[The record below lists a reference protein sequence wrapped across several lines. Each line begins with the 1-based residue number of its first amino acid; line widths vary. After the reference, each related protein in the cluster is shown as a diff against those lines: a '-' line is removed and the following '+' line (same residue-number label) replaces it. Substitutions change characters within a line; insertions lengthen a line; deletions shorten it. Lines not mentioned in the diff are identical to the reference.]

1 MIVEI
6 DRPCL
11 RNPRIRDL
19 MTSISIQSIAV
30 PDEKKSRQ
38 IEITFSQCH
47 SKYETN
53 QKTNQLFGELKK
65 NLLRQQF
72 IVTIF

>member
-11 RNPRIRDL
+11 RDPRIRDL

-30 PDEKKSRQ
+30 PDEKKTRQ

-53 QKTNQLFGELKK
+53 EKLTSFFGELKRTYCVN
-65 NLLRQQF
+65 NL
-72 IVTIF
+72 